1 MGKKKNALTM
11 ISTKTP
17 NPYLFKLL
25 SFSAFSPVNIEN
37 DRKNPNWP
45 EKVGPTF
52 LCNGPYVLE
61 KWEPGNQIIAAY
73 NPNYR
78 ETEDLHPE
86 KIIFNIVENDAV
98 TLEMFEKGLVDV
110 IGDALTDIPIESI
123 PSLEKKWTISCEPNN
138 CTVLISINTDR
149 PPFNH
154 PKIRTAFSIAINR
167 QELIGLYGKNVKK
180 NITTE
185 CINLAYQAACSATNL
200 VLPCLKEN
208 RYSSFFQ
215 DNDEAQ
221 ARILLEEGLNE
232 LGITKE
238 AFDSVVLY
246 YSNYPAERSALVQVI
261 QQQWLKALGIL
272 IKLECLDFKIML
284 DRLFNKDYSLSFL
297 CRQAVYPDPMSILEK
312 YKYKEYPMNFS
323 NWEHPE
329 FIRLLD
335 RSYYEQGDQRLLT
348 LEEAER
354 LLLSEMPVIP
364 LYHQDYVYMINPRLS
379 FGIPV
384 WWGDRMLL
392 PMSSKACR
400 IQKENKKAY

>member
-1 MGKKKNALTM
+1 
-11 ISTKTP
+11 
-17 NPYLFKLL
+17 
-25 SFSAFSPVNIEN
+25 
-37 DRKNPNWP
+37 
-45 EKVGPTF
+45 
-52 LCNGPYVLE
+52 
-61 KWEPGNQIIAAY
+61 
-73 NPNYR
+73 
-78 ETEDLHPE
+78 
-86 KIIFNIVENDAV
+86 V
-98 TLEMFEKGLVDV
+98 TLEMFEKGLVDI

-138 CTVLISINTDR
+138 CTVLISINTDK

-154 PKIRTAFSIAINR
+154 PKIRTAFSIALNR

-200 VLPCLKEN
+200 VLPCLKED
-208 RYSSFFQ
+208 RCPSFFQ
-215 DNDEAQ
+215 DNDETQ
-221 ARILLEEGLNE
+221 ACILLEEGLSE

-261 QQQWLKALGIL
+261 QQQWLKALGVL

-312 YKYKEYPMNFS
+312 YKYKEYAMNFS

-348 LEEAER
+348 LEEAEK

-364 LYHQDYVYMINPRLS
+364 LYHQDYVYMINPRLPFS
-379 FGIPV
+379 IPV

-392 PMSSKACR
+392 PMSSEACR
-400 IQKENKKAY
+400 TQKENKNAY